1 MLLDMPDGGAEHF
14 AKTVSHLKERY
25 VNNVLLLLKLYCG
38 ILVSAGME
46 LFSSEGLIRCCI
58 LILGEK

>member
-25 VNNVLLLLKLYCG
+25 IINVSLLLLKLYNVVLHIG
-38 ILVSAGME
+38 QHYL
-46 LFSSEGLIRCCI
+46 
-58 LILGEK
+58 

>member
-25 VNNVLLLLKLYCG
+25 LIKVLLLLLKL
-38 ILVSAGME
+38 
-46 LFSSEGLIRCCI
+46 
-58 LILGEK
+58 